1 MHLIVLATDFDGT
14 LAHDGVVDEDTI
26 SALERFRAS
35 GRRLVLVTGRHL
47 ADLCQIFPQLDLFD
61 RVVVENGGV
70 LYRPETHEE
79 KLLSDPPDEHFIRL
93 LEKAKAPFAVG
104 RTVVATWKPHEAA
117 VLSAIREL
125 GLDLQVI
132 FNKGS
137 VMVLPSGVNKGT
149 GLQAALDELG
159 VSSHNVEIARKAGAP
174 VAWLPL
180 DAAWATLHT
189 IGLTADA
196 PHPNAGRL
204 FLDFITSRAGQEIFR
219 EANYIPMHPDVP
231 AKDPAMKA
239 EQGGYKAIVL
249 SPEEVDT
256 NAQRYQKIYQEIF
269 R

>member
-159 VSSHNVEIARKAGAP
+159 VSSHNVVSVGDAENDLSLLRVSECGVAVGNALPSLKEHADLVMDGARGRGVVELIDRVIADD
-174 VAWLPL
+174 L
-180 DAAWATLHT
+180 
-189 IGLTADA
+189 
-196 PHPNAGRL
+196 
-204 FLDFITSRAGQEIFR
+204 
-219 EANYIPMHPDVP
+219 
-231 AKDPAMKA
+231 A
-239 EQGGYKAIVL
+239 ELG
-249 SPEEVDT
+249 
-256 NAQRYQKIYQEIF
+256 
-269 R
+269 